1 MKLLITGGLG
11 FIGSNFILKIL
22 ENYKDFQ
29 IINVDAQKYGSNFQN
44 LKRIENNENYS
55 YVNGD
60 ITNSELMNSLI
71 SKTDIVIN
79 FAAESHVDRSIS
91 NAKPFLDSNI
101 FGVFTI
107 LEAVKKYEKKIVH
120 ISTDEVFGSLE
131 KETADENYKLNP
143 SSPYSSSKASAELLI
158 NSYVITYGIN
168 AKITRCTNN
177 YGPRQ
182 FPEKLI
188 PKVIIKA
195 LKNEKIPIYGTGKNI
210 RDWIFVDDHCSGI
223 LKVLFDG
230 NDGESYNIS
239 ADNEVDNITIIEKIL
254 EYMDKSKEL
263 MEFVGDRPGHD
274 FRYSLDSSKIKKI
287 GWKTET
293 DFETGLKNTIDW
305 YIKNDSWW
313 KNIDEEK
320 LTKNPWES

>member
-1 MKLLITGGLG
+1 MKLLVTGGLG
-11 FIGSNFILKIL
+11 FIGSNFILNIL
-22 ENYKDFQ
+22 KNYKDFE
-29 IINVDAQKYGSNFQN
+29 IINVDAQKHGSNFKN

-60 ITNSELMNSLI
+60 ITNSELMDALI

-91 NAKPFLDSNI
+91 NVKPFLDSNI
-101 FGVFTI
+101 YGVYTI
-107 LEAVKKYEKKIVH
+107 LESIKKYKKKIVH

-131 KETADENYKLNP
+131 KETADESYKLNP

-158 NSYVITYGIN
+158 NSYIVTYQID

-195 LKNEKIPIYGTGKNI
+195 LNNEKIPIYGTGKNI

-239 ADNEVDNITIIEKIL
+239 ADNEVNNITIIEKIL

-313 KNIDEEK
+313 KNIDGEK
-320 LTKNPWES
+320 ITENPWEH